1 MIMTAILAIVST
13 GCGSQKQNVEPTVS
27 GGTYQGSSQNRL
39 AAMAKYGDWR
49 TLVTSG
55 KVTLNSGKSMSSTM
69 QLKMVRGKSISISMR
84 PLLGIEVA
92 KIHIEGNKI
101 VIIDRLHRVYIE
113 EDASLLTSGV
123 PVDVTTLQ
131 DLLLGRAHILGK
143 GTLSAKMGGDV
154 NISENNGVTTLAPK
168 NTYEG
173 FGYVYTFDSND
184 NLVALDVF
192 PEGRASI
199 YNVVYG
205 NSTGTVAGTVATSIS
220 ASTTIAKRALT
231 LDLNLKNLQW
241 NSDINNDLEIPSG
254 YSKTNASAI
263 LKSLGSTTK

>member
-1 MIMTAILAIVST
+1 MMMAVLAIAGT
-13 GCGSQKQNVEPTVS
+13 GCGSQKQNTEPAVS
-27 GGTYQGSSQNRL
+27 GGTYQGSSKDRL
-39 AAMAKYGDWR
+39 ASIAKYGDWK
-49 TLVTSG
+49 TLVTGG
-55 KVTLNSGKSMSSTM
+55 KVVLSAGKSMSSSM

-143 GTLSAKMGGDV
+143 GTLNAKMGGDV
-154 NISENNGVTTLAPK
+154 NISESNGVTTLAPK

-231 LDLNLKNLQW
+231 LDLNLKNLKW

-263 LKSLGSTTK
+263 LKSLGSTTR